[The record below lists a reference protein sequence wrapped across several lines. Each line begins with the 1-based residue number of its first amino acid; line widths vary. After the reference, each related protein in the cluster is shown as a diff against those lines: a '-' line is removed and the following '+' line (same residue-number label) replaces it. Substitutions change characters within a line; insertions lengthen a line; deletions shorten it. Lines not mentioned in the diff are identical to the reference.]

1 MRLVRLQ
8 NGGSTTTSSDN
19 TSNFTTYF
27 NPPMEIPKDS
37 EIALQS
43 MSLKLRPDVV
53 TIAAETA
60 NVAFSTLAVAEAN
73 YDAYVADHTA
83 TLPLGEFTTTELGD
97 NFTTGLNRTLFFSDD
112 GDLVK
117 EQGAEIFMQ
126 IEPVTNVT
134 SVTFAARLENEYCA
148 PPTDQVTVNTGGAT
162 YDYTV
167 DAGPPTSATLAR
179 TAATVSDV
187 DSWLSTD
194 SVFCRGSGAVQ
205 WTDGYN
211 YELEGTWTGNDTF
224 TSTADFDIADLGFG
238 AGDYF
243 YTQEEGGAVTL
254 ECQTVSQGGGGGG
267 KAVITATAVD
277 GSVIANGPDTVI
289 LQAGPGWVVG
299 LIASQYLADPATIL
313 DNIEYGVAL
322 PNGAM
327 INAVWLAPSFY
338 HTKRSKADTW
348 DIRPDLSDGS
358 FGGDQTVLQ
367 MILGRRDGAGG
378 EPAAGYALHIEEYE
392 TDGTTFFDKIDTIP
406 YVYGNY
412 HLVMGVCTTGTSLS
426 GIRWTAS
433 KINNATTGYYERAAP
448 DLALRDDGLVLP
460 TTNGVTFF
468 PAGASRFT
476 LDLLNQTTATL
487 YGYSAIRTPSTRVNS
502 SSTKTVTVRAQ
513 SAINFTYSF
522 SENLTM
528 LLNLP
533 LDSYDRGI
541 QRNVLS
547 SIPFGVQTLTDD
559 TVVHQPPF
567 PNFIRIKNA
576 QPLYIDALTV
586 RLENDDQ
593 VLIDEQN
600 SVSVSLLLRPAMGR

>member
-43 MSLKLRPDVV
+43 MSLKLRPNVV
-53 TIAAETA
+53 TISAQTA
-60 NVAFSTLAVAEAN
+60 NVAFSTLDVTEAN

-83 TLPLGEFTTTELGD
+83 TLSLGEVTTTELGN
-97 NFTTGLNRTLFFSDD
+97 NFTTGLNKTLFFSSD
-112 GDLVK
+112 GDHVK

-126 IEPVTNVT
+126 VEPLSNVT

-148 PPTDQVTVNTGGAT
+148 PPTDQVTVNTGGAV

-167 DAGPPTSATLAR
+167 AAGPPTSATLAR
-179 TAATVSDV
+179 TAATVDEV

-194 SVFCRGSGAVQ
+194 AVFCRGSGAIQ

-211 YELEGTWTGNDTF
+211 YELPGAWTGNNTF
-224 TSTADFDIADLGFG
+224 TSTADFDIANLGFG
-238 AGDYF
+238 AGATF
-243 YTQEEGGAVTL
+243 RSITNLLKVAVT
-254 ECQTVSQGGGGGG
+254 VAQGGGGGG
-267 KAVITATAVD
+267 KAVITIAGGAV
-277 GSVIANGPDTVI
+277 NGADTVI
-289 LQAGPGWVVG
+289 LQAGPGWVLG

-322 PNGAM
+322 PNSAM
-327 INAVWLAPSFY
+327 VTADPGIWLEPSSF
-338 HTKRSKADTW
+338 HTKRSKDASWNQGGAPGVVVAKT
-348 DIRPDLSDGS
+348 
-358 FGGDQTVLQ
+358 FGGDQNVIQ

-378 EPAAGYALHIEEYE
+378 EPPAGYDVHVEKYQ
-392 TDGTTFFDKIDTIP
+392 TDGTTFVEKIGSDLP

-426 GIRWTAS
+426 DIRWTAS
-433 KINNATTGYYERAAP
+433 KINNATTGYYERASP

-468 PAGASRFT
+468 PAGAGKFT

-487 YGYSAIRTPSTRVNS
+487 YGYSAIRTPSNRINS
-502 SSTKTVTVRAQ
+502 SSVKTVTVRAQ
-513 SAINFTYSF
+513 SAVNFTYSF

-586 RLENDDQ
+586 RLENDQQ

-600 SVSVSLLLRPAMGR
+600 SVSVSLLLRPTMH